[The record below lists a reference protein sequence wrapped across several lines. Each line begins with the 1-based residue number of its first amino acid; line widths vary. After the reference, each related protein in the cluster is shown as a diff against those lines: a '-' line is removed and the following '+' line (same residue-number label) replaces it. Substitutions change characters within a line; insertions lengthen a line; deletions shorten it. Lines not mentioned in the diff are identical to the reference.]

1 MSVPDSAN
9 SANFGARI
17 MALVIDF
24 ALLEIIHLLLFILL
38 TGKLIQ
44 VVHIEPLTIPTF
56 FSLYLLVF
64 FVSFLFLHMAYF
76 TLFHAWLG
84 QTIGKMLMGIRVV
97 TSDNK
102 LASPSV
108 AFLRWSGYILSLVP
122 LATGFLWAA
131 VDKDQCAWHDRLAR
145 TRVVSAEMT

>member
-1 MSVPDSAN
+1 
-9 SANFGARI
+9 
-17 MALVIDF
+17 MAIDF
-24 ALLEIIHLLLFILL
+24 VLLGILHFLLFILL

-44 VVHIEPLTIPTF
+44 VVHIEPLTILTF
-56 FSLYLLVF
+56 FALYPLMF
-64 FVSFLFLHMAYF
+64 STSFLFLHMAYF
-76 TLFHAWLG
+76 IIFHAWLG
-84 QTIGKMLMGIRVV
+84 QTIGKMLMGVRVV

-102 LASPSV
+102 LVSPSV

-131 VDKDQCAWHDRLAR
+131 VDKDQCAWHDRLAQ